1 MALARARD
9 SGQPLSCGSIL
20 PQPPH
25 PCACANHRPTC
36 SVWQVLLNLF
46 QVTIYTLRFNPTE
59 YSTAIM
65 PHRNLDAT
73 DIRSN
78 TARLCQPCRAMFR
91 VRPKAPKFLETLRN
105 LGATWRGYA
114 FSKGSGYQHP
124 QLLVTGNEDTKCEL
138 CIFLGVEL
146 GDGPD
151 TPLPKNY
158 GFIKAFALPG
168 EQGPK

>member
-1 MALARARD
+1 M
-9 SGQPLSCGSIL
+9 
-20 PQPPH
+20 
-25 PCACANHRPTC
+25 
-36 SVWQVLLNLF
+36 LLNLF

-138 CIFLGVEL
+138 CIFLGSNL
-146 GDGPD
+146 ATGQ
-151 TPLPKNY
+151 TRRCRKTTY
-158 GFIKAFALPG
+158 RFIKAFALPG